1 MARFRVVHIDAQPA
15 RPTDRERAELA
26 KADAELETRLCRS
39 DGEVIEF
46 ARDADAILC
55 LGYRVGESVFAACP
69 NVKVIVRYGIGF
81 DNIDLEAATRHDVV
95 VCNLI
100 DYCID
105 EVANHAVAMLLALN
119 RKLTLHDRASRAGE
133 RIPLPPV
140 GPLRGE
146 TLGLVAFGNIA
157 RAVAERARPFG
168 LDVIAYDPYVEP
180 AVAEQ
185 YGVRLT
191 SLDEVMAQSDYVSVH
206 PPLNA
211 ETRGLVGAAEIARMK
226 SNAYLVTT
234 CRGGVVSEQALYD
247 ALKEGRIAGAGVD
260 VWDPEPVRADHP
272 LLEFDNVIAT
282 PHSAYYSDASVVTQ
296 TQRVGEAAAD
306 VLRGFMPRNV
316 VNREVL
322 QRVTLAPHPE
332 RVPAG

>member
-1 MARFRVVHIDAQPA
+1 MARFTVAHIDAQPA

-26 KADAELETRLCRS
+26 LADAELITSLCRS

-55 LGYRVGESVFAACP
+55 TGYKVGEAIFAACP

-81 DNIDLEAATRHDVV
+81 DNIDLDAATRHDVV
-95 VCNLI
+95 VCNII

-105 EVANHAVAMLLALN
+105 EVANHAFAMLLALN
-119 RKLTLHDRASRAGE
+119 RKLLRHDRASRAGE
-133 RIPLPPV
+133 RIALPPL
-140 GPLRGE
+140 GPIRGE

-168 LDVIAYDPYVEP
+168 LQVIAHDPYVDPKVGEP
-180 AVAEQ
+180 

-191 SLDEVMAQSDYVSVH
+191 SLDEVMSTADYVSVH

-211 ETRGLVGAAEIARMK
+211 ETRGLIGAEQIALMK
-226 SNAYLVTT
+226 PTAYLVTT
-234 CRGGVVSEQALYD
+234 CRGGVVNEQALYD
-247 ALKEGRIAGAGVD
+247 ALKSERIAGAGVD

-282 PHSAYYSDASVVTQ
+282 PHSAYYSDASVVVQ

-306 VLRGFMPRNV
+306 VLRGYLPRNV
-316 VNREVL
+316 VNRDVL
-322 QRVTLAPHPE
+322 KRVTLAPHPG
-332 RVPAG
+332 R